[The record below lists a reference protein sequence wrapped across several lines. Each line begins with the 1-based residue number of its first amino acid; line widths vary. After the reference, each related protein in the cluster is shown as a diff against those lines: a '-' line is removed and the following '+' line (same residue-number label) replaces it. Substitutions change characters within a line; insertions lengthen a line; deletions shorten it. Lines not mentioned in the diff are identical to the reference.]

1 MRLASLA
8 LFFSLTGAALCSE
21 QSPAELIAEADVMYW
36 FAQAEGGD
44 MKMLEAGVAALDRA
58 DKMLATMPLGA

>member
-44 MKMLEAGVAALDRA
+44 MKML
-58 DKMLATMPLGA
+58 